1 MVRSHFG
8 SAQVMSLVSSFA
20 RNFDV
25 LTLQALH
32 MFQKLHQGPRPDVV
46 TSNDLI
52 SACENMRD
60 GPKAPRCAA
69 YVLEVAAQ
77 RLPAYR
83 ERLQRGISA
92 GEKGQKP

>member
-83 ERLQRGISA
+83 GRLQRGISA
-92 GEKGQKP
+92 GEKGQSP